1 MNYTTSFRLLTSLF
15 FMWGL
20 ITVLVDSLIPRLKEI
35 FSIGNF
41 EAGLV
46 QFAFFIAYGFV
57 SIPAGLLLKK
67 IGYKKG
73 IIIGLL
79 TMGIGCLMFYPAA
92 SFRVFPLFLLGYFTL
107 ASGMTVLQVAANPY
121 VTMLGDSDG
130 ASSRL
135 NLSQAFNS
143 LGTAIAPVIGA
154 IFILSDNILSTDEIG
169 VLPENE
175 KIDYYLQ
182 EASAVQGPF
191 IILAAILIG
200 LAIFVFFTKLPKVLD
215 ENSVGTYAEVIKNKL
230 LSRGALGIF
239 VYVGVEVAIGSYLT
253 LYFMDIGLVDQIKS
267 SEIMGSIFSLVH
279 SSDIT
284 EVDGKAVVGAFVV
297 FYWSG
302 AMVGRSI
309 GTYLTKI
316 YNPGNILSLFS
327 LGAVLMVL
335 LSMNTSGFLA
345 MWSIIA
351 VGLFNSIMFPTIFAI
366 AIRDLGDLKPLGS
379 GVLCTAICGGAFI
392 SPFYGYLAD
401 TIGFKLAFILP
412 IGCYGYIYYYGK
424 LSKKIINNEG

>member
-1 MNYTTSFRLLTSLF
+1 
-15 FMWGL
+15 MWGL

-154 IFILSDNILSTDEIG
+154 IFILSDNILSTDEIV
-169 VLPENE
+169 VLTENE
-175 KIDYYLQ
+175 KIAYYLQ

-191 IILAAILIG
+191 IILAAMLIG
-200 LAIFVFFTKLPKVLD
+200 LAIFVFFTKLPKVLN

-253 LYFMDIGLVDQIKS
+253 LYFMDMGLVDQIKS
-267 SEIMGSIFSLVH
+267 SELMGSIFSLVH

-309 GTYLTKI
+309 GTYLTKM
-316 YNPGNILSLFS
+316 YNPGSILSLFS

-335 LSMNTSGFLA
+335 LSMNTTGFIA

-366 AIRDLGDLKPLGS
+366 AISGLGDLKPLGS

-412 IGCYGYIYYYGK
+412 IVCYGYIYYYGK

>member
-1 MNYTTSFRLLTSLF
+1 
-15 FMWGL
+15 MWGL

-175 KIDYYLQ
+175 KIAYYLQ

-191 IILAAILIG
+191 IILAALLIG
-200 LAIFVFFTKLPKVLD
+200 LAIFVFFTKLPKVLN

-239 VYVGVEVAIGSYLT
+239 VYVGVEVTIGSYLT
-253 LYFMDIGLVDQIKS
+253 LYFMDMGLVDQIKS

-316 YNPGNILSLFS
+316 YNPGSILSLFS

-335 LSMNTSGFLA
+335 LSMNTTGFIA

-366 AIRDLGDLKPLGS
+366 AISGLGDLKPLGS

-412 IGCYGYIYYYGK
+412 IVCYGYIYYYGK

>member
-1 MNYTTSFRLLTSLF
+1 
-15 FMWGL
+15 MWGL

-154 IFILSDNILSTDEIG
+154 IFILSDNILSTDEIV
-169 VLPENE
+169 VLTENE
-175 KIDYYLQ
+175 KIAYYLQ

-191 IILAAILIG
+191 IILAALLIG
-200 LAIFVFFTKLPKVLD
+200 LAIFVFFTKLPKVLN

-239 VYVGVEVAIGSYLT
+239 VYVGVEVTIGSYLT
-253 LYFMDIGLVDQIKS
+253 LYFMDMGLVDQIKS

-316 YNPGNILSLFS
+316 YNPGSILSLFS

-335 LSMNTSGFLA
+335 LSMNTTGFIA

-366 AIRDLGDLKPLGS
+366 AISGLGDLKPLGS

-412 IGCYGYIYYYGK
+412 IVCYGYIYYYGK
-424 LSKKIINNEG
+424 LSKKIINDEG

>member
-1 MNYTTSFRLLTSLF
+1 MNQKQDNHSQAFAILTSLF

-46 QFAFFIAYGFV
+46 QFAFFIAYGLV
-57 SIPAGLLLKK
+57 SIPAGSLLKK
-67 IGYKKG
+67 TGYKKG
-73 IIIGLL
+73 IILGLL

-107 ASGMTVLQVAANPY
+107 ASGMTILQVAANPY
-121 VTMLGDSDG
+121 VTMLGSSDG

-169 VLPENE
+169 LLPEKE
-175 KIDYYLQ
+175 KIAYYVQ
-182 EASAVQGPF
+182 EASAVQAPF
-191 IILAAILIG
+191 IVLAMMLIG
-200 LAIFVFFTKLPKVLD
+200 LAIFAFFTKLPKVLN
-215 ENSVGTYAEVIKNKL
+215 ENSKGTYAEVIKNKL
-230 LSRGALGIF
+230 LSRGAIGIF

-253 LYFMDIGLVDQIKS
+253 LYFIDMGLVEQVKS
-267 SEIMGSIFSLVH
+267 SDIMVSIFSLVH
-279 SSDIT
+279 SSNIT
-284 EVDGKAVVGAFVV
+284 EVDDKAVVGAFVV

-302 AMVGRSI
+302 AMIGRSV
-309 GTYLTKI
+309 GTYLTKVF
-316 YNPGNILSLFS
+316 NPGSILSLFA
-327 LGAVLMVL
+327 LGAVLMVV
-335 LSMNTSGFLA
+335 LSMNTVGFVA

-366 AIRDLGDLKPLGS
+366 AIKDLGDLKPLGS
-379 GVLCTAICGGAFI
+379 GILCTAICGGAFI
-392 SPFYGYLAD
+392 SPLYGYLAD
-401 TIGFKLAFILP
+401 TIGFKVALVLP
-412 IGCYGYIYYYGK
+412 IICYGYIYYYGK
-424 LSKKIINNEG
+424 LSKK

>member
-1 MNYTTSFRLLTSLF
+1 MI
-15 FMWGL
+15 MGD
-20 ITVLVDSLIPRLKEI
+20 VK
-35 FSIGNF
+35 
-41 EAGLV
+41 
-46 QFAFFIAYGFV
+46 
-57 SIPAGLLLKK
+57 KK
-67 IGYKKG
+67 ISRKDEK
-73 IIIGLL
+73 IL
-79 TMGIGCLMFYPAA
+79 
-92 SFRVFPLFLLGYFTL
+92 
-107 ASGMTVLQVAANPY
+107 
-121 VTMLGDSDG
+121 SD
-130 ASSRL
+130 ACE
-135 NLSQAFNS
+135 A
-143 LGTAIAPVIGA
+143 VIGA
-154 IFILSDNILSTDEIG
+154 IFILSDNILSTDEIV
-169 VLPENE
+169 VLTENE
-175 KIDYYLQ
+175 KIAYYLQ

-191 IILAAILIG
+191 IILAAMLIG
-200 LAIFVFFTKLPKVLD
+200 LAIFVFFTKLPKVLN

-253 LYFMDIGLVDQIKS
+253 LYFMDMGLVDQIKS
-267 SEIMGSIFSLVH
+267 SELMGSIFSLVH

-309 GTYLTKI
+309 GTYLTKM
-316 YNPGNILSLFS
+316 YNPGSILSLFS

-335 LSMNTSGFLA
+335 LSMNTTGFIA

-366 AIRDLGDLKPLGS
+366 AISGLGDLKPLGS

-412 IGCYGYIYYYGK
+412 IVCYGYIYYYGK

>member
-1 MNYTTSFRLLTSLF
+1 
-15 FMWGL
+15 MWGL

-154 IFILSDNILSTDEIG
+154 IFILSDNILSTDEIV
-169 VLPENE
+169 VLTENE
-175 KIDYYLQ
+175 KIAYYLQ

-191 IILAAILIG
+191 IILAAMLIG
-200 LAIFVFFTKLPKVLD
+200 LAIFVFFTKLPKVLN

-253 LYFMDIGLVDQIKS
+253 LYFMDMGLVDQIKS

-316 YNPGNILSLFS
+316 YNPGSILSLFS

-335 LSMNTSGFLA
+335 LSMNTTGFIA

-366 AIRDLGDLKPLGS
+366 AISGLGDLKPLGS

-412 IGCYGYIYYYGK
+412 IVCYGYIYYYGK
-424 LSKKIINNEG
+424 LSKKIINDEG

>member
-1 MNYTTSFRLLTSLF
+1 
-15 FMWGL
+15 MWGL
-20 ITVLVDSLIPRLKEI
+20 ITVLVDSLIHRLKEI

-154 IFILSDNILSTDEIG
+154 IFILSDNILSTDEIV
-169 VLPENE
+169 VLTENE
-175 KIDYYLQ
+175 KIAYYLQ

-191 IILAAILIG
+191 IILAAMLIG
-200 LAIFVFFTKLPKVLD
+200 LAIFVFFTKLPKVLN

-253 LYFMDIGLVDQIKS
+253 LYFMDMGLVDQIKS

-309 GTYLTKI
+309 GTYLTKM
-316 YNPGNILSLFS
+316 YNPGSILSLFS

-335 LSMNTSGFLA
+335 LSMNTTGFIA

-366 AIRDLGDLKPLGS
+366 AISGLGDLKPLGS

-412 IGCYGYIYYYGK
+412 IVCYGYIYYYGK

>member
-1 MNYTTSFRLLTSLF
+1 MNYTKSFRLLTTLF

-73 IIIGLL
+73 IILGLL

-92 SFRVFPLFLLGYFTL
+92 SFRVFPLFLLGYFIL

-121 VTMLGDSDG
+121 VTMLGDPDG

-175 KIDYYLQ
+175 KIAYYL
-182 EASAVQGPF
+182 
-191 IILAAILIG
+191 LIQ
-200 LAIFVFFTKLPKVLD
+200 A
-215 ENSVGTYAEVIKNKL
+215 
-230 LSRGALGIF
+230 
-239 VYVGVEVAIGSYLT
+239 
-253 LYFMDIGLVDQIKS
+253 
-267 SEIMGSIFSLVH
+267 
-279 SSDIT
+279 
-284 EVDGKAVVGAFVV
+284 
-297 FYWSG
+297 
-302 AMVGRSI
+302 
-309 GTYLTKI
+309 
-316 YNPGNILSLFS
+316 
-327 LGAVLMVL
+327 
-335 LSMNTSGFLA
+335 
-345 MWSIIA
+345 
-351 VGLFNSIMFPTIFAI
+351 
-366 AIRDLGDLKPLGS
+366 
-379 GVLCTAICGGAFI
+379 C
-392 SPFYGYLAD
+392 
-401 TIGFKLAFILP
+401 
-412 IGCYGYIYYYGK
+412 
-424 LSKKIINNEG
+424 

>member
-1 MNYTTSFRLLTSLF
+1 MNYTKSFRLLTSLF

-35 FSIGNF
+35 FSISNF

-154 IFILSDNILSTDEIG
+154 IFILSDNILSTDEIV
-169 VLPENE
+169 VLTENE
-175 KIDYYLQ
+175 KIAYYLQ

-191 IILAAILIG
+191 IILAALLIG
-200 LAIFVFFTKLPKVLD
+200 LAIFVFFTKLPKVLN

-253 LYFMDIGLVDQIKS
+253 LYFMDMGLVDQIKS

-316 YNPGNILSLFS
+316 YNPGSILSLFS

-335 LSMNTSGFLA
+335 LSMNTTGFIA

-366 AIRDLGDLKPLGS
+366 AISGLGDLKPLGS

-412 IGCYGYIYYYGK
+412 IVCYGYIYYYGK
-424 LSKKIINNEG
+424 LSKKIINDEG

>member
-1 MNYTTSFRLLTSLF
+1 MNYTKSFRLLTTLF

-73 IIIGLL
+73 IILGLL

-92 SFRVFPLFLLGYFTL
+92 SFRVFPLFLLGYFIL

-121 VTMLGDSDG
+121 VTMLGDPDG

-175 KIDYYLQ
+175 KIAYYLQ

-191 IILAAILIG
+191 IILAAMLIG
-200 LAIFVFFTKLPKVLD
+200 LAIFVFFTKLPKVLN

-253 LYFMDIGLVDQIKS
+253 LYFMDMGLVDQIKS

-316 YNPGNILSLFS
+316 YNPGSILSLFS

-351 VGLFNSIMFPTIFAI
+351 VG
-366 AIRDLGDLKPLGS
+366 
-379 GVLCTAICGGAFI
+379 
-392 SPFYGYLAD
+392 
-401 TIGFKLAFILP
+401 
-412 IGCYGYIYYYGK
+412 
-424 LSKKIINNEG
+424 

>member
-1 MNYTTSFRLLTSLF
+1 
-15 FMWGL
+15 MWGL

-35 FSIGNF
+35 FSISNF

-154 IFILSDNILSTDEIG
+154 IFILSDNILSTDEIV
-169 VLPENE
+169 VLTENE
-175 KIDYYLQ
+175 KIAYYLQ

-191 IILAAILIG
+191 IILAALLIG
-200 LAIFVFFTKLPKVLD
+200 LAIFVFFTKLPKVLN

-253 LYFMDIGLVDQIKS
+253 LYFMDMGLVDQIKS

-316 YNPGNILSLFS
+316 YNPGSILSLFS

-335 LSMNTSGFLA
+335 LSMNTTGFIA

-366 AIRDLGDLKPLGS
+366 AISGLGDLKPLGS

-412 IGCYGYIYYYGK
+412 IVCYGYIYYYGK
-424 LSKKIINNEG
+424 LSKKIINDEG

>member
-1 MNYTTSFRLLTSLF
+1 
-15 FMWGL
+15 MWGL

-154 IFILSDNILSTDEIG
+154 IFILSDNILSTDEIV
-169 VLPENE
+169 VLTENE
-175 KIDYYLQ
+175 KIAYYLQ

-191 IILAAILIG
+191 IILAAMLIG
-200 LAIFVFFTKLPKVLD
+200 LAIFVFFTKLPKVLN

-253 LYFMDIGLVDQIKS
+253 LYFMDMGLVDQIKS

-309 GTYLTKI
+309 GTYLTKM
-316 YNPGNILSLFS
+316 YNPGSILSLFS

-335 LSMNTSGFLA
+335 LSMNTTGFIA

-366 AIRDLGDLKPLGS
+366 AISGLGDLKPLGS

-412 IGCYGYIYYYGK
+412 IVCYGYIYYYGK